1 MQTSG
6 VHTINKSNAD
16 ANLFKSNVPNIRTEA
31 MLQEFKN
38 QVLAVFWQNLRI
50 ISKLKPCN
58 MQECKKEKNTK
69 HLTTMGQAKHPCECG
84 LGKVRQCMHF
94 LMKFLGWSKI
104 ILVWISPLPS
114 SVFVTMSV
122 KQGMQANRIQYSA
135 LAWIHNYAPMFHSSF
150 SWGSAWI
157 HQWSKLRSRYISAL
171 EKARALHLIDDNTA
185 VDSSCEFHTVEAPCL
200 IHECP
205 SAISFH
211 VIPCH
216 SDATSAKPFNI

>member
-135 LAWIHNYAPMFHSSF
+135 LAYTTMRLCFTRHFRWVPPGFTNEASWEVDISQRLKKQGPCISSM
-150 SWGSAWI
+150 I
-157 HQWSKLRSRYISAL
+157 TLQ
-171 EKARALHLIDDNTA
+171 
-185 VDSSCEFHTVEAPCL
+185 
-200 IHECP
+200 
-205 SAISFH
+205 
-211 VIPCH
+211 
-216 SDATSAKPFNI
+216 